1 MARFSKVIKDLN
13 IGRQRAIDFL
23 EKKGCPVE
31 DDLNAKLTD
40 EQVALL
46 TTEFAPDKI
55 LKKETEKRQAA
66 RQEIKERYQAEKEK
80 EKKAA
85 AKEPEMV
92 ETVVP
97 EEVKPR
103 FTQVGKIDLD
113 ALSGKKKTVAK
124 EEKKPAEETPRVK
137 ETPVKKTKAPEPE
150 EEKHAAP
157 IQEEVTETPAPAPV
171 EAAPEAAEEV
181 TAKEAGGEEA

>member
-46 TTEFAPDKI
+46 TTEFAPDKN
-55 LKKETEKRQAA
+55 LKKETEKRQAE
-66 RQEIKERYQAEKEK
+66 RQERHERFQAEKEK

-85 AKEPEMV
+85 SKEPEMV

-97 EEVKPR
+97 EEAKR
-103 FTQVGKIDLD
+103 
-113 ALSGKKKTVAK
+113 AL
-124 EEKKPAEETPRVK
+124 P
-137 ETPVKKTKAPEPE
+137 
-150 EEKHAAP
+150 
-157 IQEEVTETPAPAPV
+157 Q
-171 EAAPEAAEEV
+171 
-181 TAKEAGGEEA
+181 